1 MKKQSSSGIEYADQV
16 KSINLFPRKKQSFLT
31 LLRTNKTLLLI
42 LLPAV
47 IYVILFSYIPMAG
60 IVLAFKSFNY
70 VDGIFGSPW
79 AGLDNFKY
87 LIISDKLWPLTRN
100 TILYNLA
107 FILVGMVFEISAAI
121 FLSELTKKYFKKI
134 AQSAMILPYFIS
146 WVVVSSLMMNIFG
159 YEYGV
164 LNGVLRSLG
173 AQPVDIYGN
182 PTTWPLMMIA
192 LRLWKTTGYGSVIY
206 LAAIMNIDQEMYE
219 AADID
224 GASVWRKAFSITLPC
239 LKPTAVILVLLSI
252 GQIFR
257 GDFGMFY
264 QIVKNNQLLLGSSDI
279 IDTFVYRSLINSPD
293 ISMSAAA
300 GFYQSVMCFITILIA
315 NYAVK
320 KIQPDYRL
328 F

>member
-1 MKKQSSSGIEYADQV
+1 MKKQG
-16 KSINLFPRKKQSFLT
+16 FLS
-31 LLRTNKTLLLI
+31 LLRTNKILLLI
-42 LLPAV
+42 LLPSV
-47 IYVILFSYIPMAG
+47 IYVIVFSYIPMAG

-79 AGLDNFKY
+79 AGLDNFRY
-87 LIISDKLWPLTRN
+87 LIISGKLWPLTRN
-100 TILYNLA
+100 TIFYNLA
-107 FILVGMVFEISAAI
+107 FILIGMVFEISAAI
-121 FLSELTKKYFKKI
+121 FLSEITKKYFKKI
-134 AQSAMILPYFIS
+134 SQSAMILPYFIS

-164 LNGVLRSLG
+164 LNSVLRSLSLE
-173 AQPVDIYGN
+173 PVNIYGN
-182 PTTWPLMMIA
+182 PSTWPLMMIA

-206 LAAIMNIDQEMYE
+206 LAAISSISQEMYE

-239 LKPTAVILVLLSI
+239 LKPTAIILLLLAI

-293 ISMSAAA
+293 IGMSAAA
-300 GFYQSVMCFITILIA
+300 GFYQSIMCFVTVIVA
-315 NYAVK
+315 NYTVK
-320 KIQPDYRL
+320 KIQPDYSL